1 MHTIEPYYL
10 WRDYYSSEDDEHSP
24 FYGRT
29 YSEFEF
35 SNTIY
40 NFYIHPQW
48 DEFGSPTLYI
58 KVLFADYE
66 KGYVIIEMIG
76 ERNDAIGNDIMFLKT
91 DIINPM
97 MNAGI
102 SKFIV
107 IGENVLNFHASDD
120 CYYEEWYDDINE
132 HNGYIAFVNFHQ
144 HVLDEMKTAR
154 IHHYVKFGNQLN
166 EVDWRTVKP
175 FHMHKLIEGLMQ
187 KELPETR

>member
-1 MHTIEPYYL
+1 
-10 WRDYYSSEDDEHSP
+10 
-24 FYGRT
+24 
-29 YSEFEF
+29 
-35 SNTIY
+35 
-40 NFYIHPQW
+40 
-48 DEFGSPTLYI
+48 
-58 KVLFADYE
+58 
-66 KGYVIIEMIG
+66 MIG
-76 ERNDAIGNDIMFLKT
+76 EWNDAIGNDIMFLKT

-132 HNGYIAFVNFHQ
+132 QNGYIAFVNFHQ

-154 IHHYVKFGNQLN
+154 IHHYVKLGNQLN

-175 FHMHKLIEGLMQ
+175 FHMHKLIESLMQ
-187 KELPETR
+187 KELPEPR